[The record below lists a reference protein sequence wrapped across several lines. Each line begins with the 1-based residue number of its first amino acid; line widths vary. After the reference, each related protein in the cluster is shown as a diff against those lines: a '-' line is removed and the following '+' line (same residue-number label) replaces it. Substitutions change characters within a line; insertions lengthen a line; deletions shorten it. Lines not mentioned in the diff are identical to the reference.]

1 MLNRFFESTESRS
14 DDGTLPSISSP
25 EICFASVV
33 GGGTPPR
40 QPSPSRKSVA
50 IEGLSRTR
58 RNSTSKSM
66 CVEILIRQDT
76 YKNRSHDEIP
86 ALLAHVNVAERA
98 SYYHT
103 EDTTVPPAICPYCRR
118 VVYSAEELHAV
129 GAVWHKSC
137 FVCGGSDIHGCSR
150 ILGLD
155 NFVSISGIQYC
166 RACSARYSKFFLF
179 LNFLKNILLI
189 KFSNT
194 VEYFI
199 LNKSPLY

>member
-1 MLNRFFESTESRS
+1 MLNRVFISAESRS
-14 DDGTLPSISSP
+14 DDGTLPSTTST
-25 EICFASVV
+25 EIRFASVV

-40 QPSPSRKSVA
+40 QSSPS
-50 IEGLSRTR
+50 SRRPLANEVPRTTR

-66 CVEILIRQDT
+66 SAEILMRQDT
-76 YKNRSHDEIP
+76 YKNKSHEEIP
-86 ALLAHVNVAERA
+86 VLLAHVNVAERA

-103 EDTTVPPAICPYCRR
+103 EDITVPPAICPYCRR

-155 NFVSISGIQYC
+155 NFVSISGVQYC
-166 RACSARYSKFFLF
+166 RACSARYSKLSSNLF
-179 LNFLKNILLI
+179 IFPTI
-189 KFSNT
+189 S
-194 VEYFI
+194 
-199 LNKSPLY
+199 